1 MKSSL
6 NISALLSIKV
16 ILGDI
21 NLVRTFLGNNFFD
34 PNYGVH
40 PWK

>member
-16 ILGDI
+16 TSGDL

-34 PNYGVH
+34 PNYGVRS
-40 PWK
+40 

>member
-6 NISALLSIKV
+6 NISVFLSIKV
-16 ILGDI
+16 LLGDL
-21 NLVRTFLGNNFFD
+21 NLVGTFLGNNFFD

-40 PWK
+40 R